1 MSFVGRNCELETKGC
16 CNWRGAGFDL
26 PTEAQWEM
34 AARGSCESVAEVLG
48 LRVSYT
54 RKLLTAGRLPAAEG
68 RLGGHWWWRHDIEAL
83 RDARAAGRTKAE

>member
-1 MSFVGRNCELETKGC
+1 MTTPRKPPPGCEHCQPIDVEG
-16 CNWRGAGFDL
+16 
-26 PTEAQWEM
+26 
-34 AARGSCESVAEVLG
+34 VAEVLG